1 MRSGRLKPG
10 ICYVSS
16 AFILHTTGNTLCST
30 TQPTCCSPGKPGPP
44 SPLLFDLPVVFP
56 PTFPRCTWAALHEI
70 PPVEVGMASG
80 FYGVRMGAFGTN
92 ARSTGCVWRARRRK
106 VNQCSPVVPPNS
118 SLRFDVLLLLPPA
131 LMEQSCTERGVPG
144 DKWWRNVLG
153 T

>member
-56 PTFPRCTWAALHEI
+56 PDFFQMHVSCIAWNPSCRSGDGEWILRGPHGCFWHKCQIHRVCLKSEEEEGESVQSPGTTQLQSVVWCAAAASSGVDGAVVYRERSPRRQ
-70 PPVEVGMASG
+70 VMA
-80 FYGVRMGAFGTN
+80 
-92 ARSTGCVWRARRRK
+92 
-106 VNQCSPVVPPNS
+106 
-118 SLRFDVLLLLPPA
+118 
-131 LMEQSCTERGVPG
+131 
-144 DKWWRNVLG
+144 
-153 T
+153 